1 MNRRGTAAVEFALAF
16 PLLLLAF
23 LAAFELFRL
32 VQAQRGLDVA
42 VTRALRYGAVRSSSA
57 SSAEIQGIATSTLT
71 TLLGS
76 AGGASV
82 TVRFSPAYAP
92 GDQLTV
98 SAQLPWTAAFLP
110 AEFAAVTLTASGAI
124 TVQN

>member
-1 MNRRGTAAVEFALAF
+1 MNKRGTAAVEFALAF

-32 VQAQRGLDVA
+32 VQAQRSLDVA
-42 VTRALRYGAVRSSSA
+42 VTRALRYGAVRSTSA
-57 SSAEIQGIATSTLT
+57 SSADIQGIATSTLT
-71 TLLGS
+71 ALLGS
-76 AGGASV
+76 AGGAGV
-82 TVRFSPAYAP
+82 TVSFSPAYAP

-110 AEFAAVTLTASGAI
+110 GEFAAVTLTASGAI